1 MLTPEK
7 IIRQF
12 SLNDAHTE
20 ALTKEF
26 TPYYDEL
33 VKLSH
38 SLGCNEVIQYNFDE
52 NNHNSEWSTFNSDVD
67 TKNLQFAFEVKSGNF
82 FDPSTKKWAF
92 RNLISVSYILRSE
105 CNENYNDNY
114 KYDIAFFITDEKNS
128 HLKCFVNKM
137 EFDLHSTLRFQAINL
152 QIRPAY
158 KAVDS
163 YLNMKECKS
172 DLLHL
177 SETPEE
183 FISDLENEIN
193 RLEDFKKL
201 LKTIKAK
208 IKLLNI

>member
-26 TPYYDEL
+26 EPYYTEL

-52 NNHNSEWSTFNSDVD
+52 HNPEWSTFNRDVD

-82 FDPSTKKWAF
+82 LDPSTKKWAF

-137 EFDLHSTLRFQAINL
+137 EFDFHSGLRFQAINL
-152 QIRPAY
+152 QIKPAY
-158 KAVDS
+158 KAVNS
-163 YLNMKECKS
+163 YLNMIDCKS

-177 SETPEE
+177 AENPAE
-183 FISDLENEIN
+183 FITDLENEIN

>member
-26 TPYYDEL
+26 EPYYTEL

-38 SLGCNEVIQYNFDE
+38 SLGCNEVIQYNFNE
-52 NNHNSEWSTFNSDVD
+52 NNPEWSTFNRDVD

-82 FDPSTKKWAF
+82 LDPSTKKWAF

-114 KYDIAFFITDEKNS
+114 KYNIAFFITDEKNS

-137 EFDLHSTLRFQAINL
+137 EFNLLSSLRFQAINL
-152 QIRPAY
+152 QIKPAY
-158 KAVDS
+158 KAVNS
-163 YLNMKECKS
+163 YLNMIEADCDK
-172 DLLHL
+172 LHL
-177 SETPEE
+177 AENPAE
-183 FISDLENEIN
+183 FITDLENEIN

>member
-26 TPYYDEL
+26 EPYYTEL

-38 SLGCNEVIQYNFDE
+38 SLGCNEVIQYNFNE
-52 NNHNSEWSTFNSDVD
+52 NNPEWSTFNSDVD

-82 FDPSTKKWAF
+82 LDPSTKKWSF

-137 EFDLHSTLRFQAINL
+137 EFNLLSSLRFQAINL
-152 QIRPAY
+152 QIKPAY
-158 KAVDS
+158 KAVNS
-163 YLNMKECKS
+163 YLNMIEADCDK
-172 DLLHL
+172 LHL
-177 SETPEE
+177 AETPEE

>member
-26 TPYYDEL
+26 EPYYTEL

-52 NNHNSEWSTFNSDVD
+52 HNPEWSTFNRDVD

-82 FDPSTKKWAF
+82 LDPSTKKWAF

-114 KYDIAFFITDEKNS
+114 KYDIAFFITNEKNS
-128 HLKCFVNKM
+128 SLKCFVNKM
-137 EFDLHSTLRFQAINL
+137 EFDFHSSLRFQAINL
-152 QIRPAY
+152 QIKPAY
-158 KAVDS
+158 KAIDS
-163 YLNMKECKS
+163 YLNMIEANCDK
-172 DLLHL
+172 LHL
-177 SETPEE
+177 AENPAE
-183 FISDLENEIN
+183 FITDLENEIN

>member
-26 TPYYDEL
+26 EPYYTEL

-38 SLGCNEVIQYNFDE
+38 SLGCNEINQYNFDE
-52 NNHNSEWSTFNSDVD
+52 NNHNSEWSTFNSDID

-114 KYDIAFFITDEKNS
+114 KYDIAFFITNEKNS

-137 EFDLHSTLRFQAINL
+137 EFDLHSSLRFKAINL
-152 QIRPAY
+152 QIKPAY
-158 KAVDS
+158 KAVNS
-163 YLNMKECKS
+163 YLNMIEADCDK
-172 DLLHL
+172 LHL
-177 SETPEE
+177 AENPAE

>member
-26 TPYYDEL
+26 EPYYTEL

-52 NNHNSEWSTFNSDVD
+52 HNPEWSTFNSDVD

-137 EFDLHSTLRFQAINL
+137 EFDLLSSLRFQTINL
-152 QIRPAY
+152 QIKPAY

-163 YLNMKECKS
+163 YLNMIDCKS

-177 SETPEE
+177 AENTAE
-183 FISDLENEIN
+183 FITDLENEIN

>member
-1 MLTPEK
+1 MLTAEK

-26 TPYYDEL
+26 EPYYTEL

-52 NNHNSEWSTFNSDVD
+52 HNPEWSTFNSDVD

-82 FDPSTKKWAF
+82 LDPSTKKWSF

-114 KYDIAFFITDEKNS
+114 KYDIAFFITNEKNS

-137 EFDLHSTLRFQAINL
+137 EFNLLSSLRFQAINL
-152 QIRPAY
+152 QIKPAY
-158 KAVDS
+158 KAVNS
-163 YLNMKECKS
+163 YLNMLEADCDK
-172 DLLHL
+172 LHL
-177 SETPEE
+177 AENPAE
-183 FISDLENEIN
+183 FITDLENEIN

>member
-26 TPYYDEL
+26 EPYYTEL

-52 NNHNSEWSTFNSDVD
+52 HNPEWSTFNRDVD

-82 FDPSTKKWAF
+82 LDPSTKKWAF

-114 KYDIAFFITDEKNS
+114 KYDIAFFITNEKNS

-137 EFDLHSTLRFQAINL
+137 EFNLLSSLRFQAINL
-152 QIRPAY
+152 QIKPAY
-158 KAVDS
+158 KAVNS
-163 YLNMKECKS
+163 YLNMIEADCDK
-172 DLLHL
+172 LHL
-177 SETPEE
+177 AENTAE
-183 FISDLENEIN
+183 FITDLENEIN

>member
-20 ALTKEF
+20 TLIKEF
-26 TPYYDEL
+26 EPYYTEL
-33 VKLSH
+33 MKLSH

-52 NNHNSEWSTFNSDVD
+52 NNHNSEWSTFNSDVN

-82 FDPSTKKWAF
+82 LDPSTKKWAF

-114 KYDIAFFITDEKNS
+114 KYNIAFFITDEKNS

-137 EFDLHSTLRFQAINL
+137 EFDFHSSLRFQAINL
-152 QIRPAY
+152 QIKPAY
-158 KAVDS
+158 KAIDS

>member
-1 MLTPEK
+1 MLTAEQ

-20 ALTKEF
+20 TLIKEF
-26 TPYYDEL
+26 EPYYTEL
-33 VKLSH
+33 MKLSH

-52 NNHNSEWSTFNSDVD
+52 NNHNSEWSTFNSDVN

-82 FDPSTKKWAF
+82 LDPSTKKWAF

-114 KYDIAFFITDEKNS
+114 KYNIAFFIADEKNS

-137 EFDLHSTLRFQAINL
+137 EFDFHSSLRFQAINL
-152 QIRPAY
+152 QIKPAY
-158 KAVDS
+158 KAIDS

>member
-26 TPYYDEL
+26 EPYYTEL

-38 SLGCNEVIQYNFDE
+38 SLGCNEVIQYNFDK
-52 NNHNSEWSTFNSDVD
+52 NNPEWSSFNQDVD

-82 FDPSTKKWAF
+82 LDPSTKKWAF

-137 EFDLHSTLRFQAINL
+137 EFDLLSSLRFQTINL

-163 YLNMKECKS
+163 YLNMIDCKS

-177 SETPEE
+177 AENHVE

>member
-20 ALTKEF
+20 TLTKEF
-26 TPYYDEL
+26 EPYYTEL

-52 NNHNSEWSTFNSDVD
+52 NNPEWSTFNSDVD

-201 LKTIKAK
+201 LKIIKAK

>member
-26 TPYYDEL
+26 EPYYTEL

-38 SLGCNEVIQYNFDE
+38 SLGCNEVIQYNFNE
-52 NNHNSEWSTFNSDVD
+52 NNPKWSTFNSDVD

-137 EFDLHSTLRFQAINL
+137 EFNLLSSLRFQAINL
-152 QIRPAY
+152 QIKPAY
-158 KAVDS
+158 KAVNS
-163 YLNMKECKS
+163 YLNMIEADCDK
-172 DLLHL
+172 LHL
-177 SETPEE
+177 AETPEE

>member
-26 TPYYDEL
+26 EPYYTEL

-114 KYDIAFFITDEKNS
+114 KYDIAFFITNEKNS

-152 QIRPAY
+152 QIKPAY
-158 KAVDS
+158 KAVNS
-163 YLNMKECKS
+163 YLNMIEADCDK
-172 DLLHL
+172 LHL
-177 SETPEE
+177 AETPEE

>member
-26 TPYYDEL
+26 EPYYTEL

-38 SLGCNEVIQYNFDE
+38 SLGCNEINQYNFDE

-105 CNENYNDNY
+105 CNENFNDNY
-114 KYDIAFFITDEKNS
+114 KYDIAFFITNEKNS

-137 EFDLHSTLRFQAINL
+137 EFNLLSSLRFQAINL
-152 QIRPAY
+152 QIKPAY

-163 YLNMKECKS
+163 YLYMIEADCDK
-172 DLLHL
+172 LHL
-177 SETPEE
+177 AENPAE
-183 FISDLENEIN
+183 FITDLENEIN

-201 LKTIKAK
+201 LKIIKAK

>member
-1 MLTPEK
+1 MLTAEQ

-26 TPYYDEL
+26 EPYYAEL

-38 SLGCNEVIQYNFDE
+38 SLGCNEVNQYNLDD
-52 NNHNSEWSTFNSDVD
+52 NNHNAEWSEFNRDVD
-67 TKNLQFAFEVKSGNF
+67 QKNLQFAFEVKSGNF
-82 FDPSTKKWAF
+82 LDPSTKKWAF

-105 CNENYNDNY
+105 CNENYNDTY
-114 KYDIAFFITDEKNS
+114 KYAIAYFITDEKNS

-137 EFDLHSTLRFQAINL
+137 EFDFNSSLRFQAINL
-152 QIRPAY
+152 QLKPAY
-158 KAVDS
+158 KAIDS
-163 YLNMKECKS
+163 YLNMKECRS
-172 DLLHL
+172 DVLHL
-177 SETPEE
+177 AENPVE
-183 FISDLENEIN
+183 FIADLENEIN

>member
-26 TPYYDEL
+26 EPYYTEL

-67 TKNLQFAFEVKSGNF
+67 KKNLQFAFEVKSGNF

-114 KYDIAFFITDEKNS
+114 KYDIAFFITNEKNS

-152 QIRPAY
+152 QIKPAY
-158 KAVDS
+158 KAVNS
-163 YLNMKECKS
+163 YLNMIEADCDK
-172 DLLHL
+172 LHL
-177 SETPEE
+177 AETPEE

>member
-26 TPYYDEL
+26 APYYDEL

-38 SLGCNEVIQYNFDE
+38 SLGCNEVNQYNLDD
-52 NNHNSEWSTFNSDVD
+52 NNHNSQWSEFNRDVD
-67 TKNLQFAFEVKSGNF
+67 QKNLQFAFEVKSGNF
-82 FDPSTKKWAF
+82 LDPSTKRWAF

-105 CNENYNDNY
+105 CNENYNDTY
-114 KYDIAFFITDEKNS
+114 KYAIAYFITDEKNS

-137 EFDLHSTLRFQAINL
+137 EFDFNSSLRFQAINL
-152 QIRPAY
+152 QLKPAY
-158 KAVDS
+158 KAIDS
-163 YLNMKECKS
+163 YLNMKECRS
-172 DLLHL
+172 DVLHL
-177 SETPEE
+177 AENSAE
-183 FISDLENEIN
+183 FIADLENEIN

-201 LKTIKAK
+201 MKTIKAK

>member
-26 TPYYDEL
+26 EPYYTEL

-38 SLGCNEVIQYNFDE
+38 SLGCNEVIQYNFNE
-52 NNHNSEWSTFNSDVD
+52 HNPEWSTFNRDVD

-82 FDPSTKKWAF
+82 LDPSTKKWAF

-128 HLKCFVNKM
+128 SLKCFVNKM
-137 EFDLHSTLRFQAINL
+137 EFDLYSSLRFQAINL

-163 YLNMKECKS
+163 YLNMIEANCDK
-172 DLLHL
+172 LHL
-177 SETPEE
+177 AETPGE

-201 LKTIKAK
+201 LKTIKTK

>member
-1 MLTPEK
+1 MLTAEQ

-20 ALTKEF
+20 TLIKEF
-26 TPYYDEL
+26 EPYYTEL
-33 VKLSH
+33 MKLSH

-52 NNHNSEWSTFNSDVD
+52 NNHNSEWSTFNSDVN

-82 FDPSTKKWAF
+82 LDPLTKKWAF

-105 CNENYNDNY
+105 CNENFNDNY
-114 KYDIAFFITDEKNS
+114 KYDIAFFITNEKNS

-137 EFDLHSTLRFQAINL
+137 EFDFRSSLRFKVINL
-152 QIRPAY
+152 QIKPAY
-158 KAVDS
+158 KAIDS

>member
-1 MLTPEK
+1 MLTAEQ

-26 TPYYDEL
+26 EPYYTEL

-52 NNHNSEWSTFNSDVD
+52 NNPEWSSFNHYVD

-92 RNLISVSYILRSE
+92 RNLIFVSYILRSE

-128 HLKCFVNKM
+128 SLKCFVNKM

-177 SETPEE
+177 SETPGE

>member
-26 TPYYDEL
+26 EPYYTEL

-38 SLGCNEVIQYNFDE
+38 SLGCNEINQYNFDE

-92 RNLISVSYILRSE
+92 RNLISISYILRSE

-114 KYDIAFFITDEKNS
+114 KYNIAFFITDEKNS
-128 HLKCFVNKM
+128 SLKCFVNKM
-137 EFDLHSTLRFQAINL
+137 EFDLYSSLRFQAINL
-152 QIRPAY
+152 QIKPAY
-158 KAVDS
+158 KAVNS
-163 YLNMKECKS
+163 YLNMIEADCDK
-172 DLLHL
+172 LHL
-177 SETPEE
+177 AENPAE
-183 FISDLENEIN
+183 FITDLENEIN

-201 LKTIKAK
+201 LKIIKAK

>member
-1 MLTPEK
+1 MLTPEQ

-12 SLNDAHTE
+12 YLNDAHTE

-26 TPYYDEL
+26 ELYYDEL

-38 SLGCNEVIQYNFDE
+38 SLGCNEINQYNFDE

-105 CNENYNDNY
+105 CNENFNDNY
-114 KYDIAFFITDEKNS
+114 KYDIAFFITNEKNS
-128 HLKCFVNKM
+128 QLKCFVNKM
-137 EFDLHSTLRFQAINL
+137 EFDFHSCLRFQSINL

-158 KAVDS
+158 KAVDL
-163 YLNMKECKS
+163 YLNMKEADCDK
-172 DLLHL
+172 LHQA
-177 SETPEE
+177 ENPAE
-183 FISDLENEIN
+183 FIADLENEIN

>member
-26 TPYYDEL
+26 EPYYTEL

-38 SLGCNEVIQYNFDE
+38 SLGCNEVIQYNFNE
-52 NNHNSEWSTFNSDVD
+52 NNPEWSTFNRDVD

-82 FDPSTKKWAF
+82 LDPSTKKWAF

-137 EFDLHSTLRFQAINL
+137 EFDFHSGLRFQAINL
-152 QIRPAY
+152 QIKPAY

-163 YLNMKECKS
+163 YLNMIEANCDK
-172 DLLHL
+172 LHL
-177 SETPEE
+177 AETPEE

>member
-20 ALTKEF
+20 TLVKEF
-26 TPYYDEL
+26 EPYYTEL

-38 SLGCNEVIQYNFDE
+38 SLGCNEINQYNFDE

-128 HLKCFVNKM
+128 SLKCFVNKM
-137 EFDLHSTLRFQAINL
+137 EFDFHSSLRFQAINL
-152 QIRPAY
+152 QIKPAY
-158 KAVDS
+158 KAIDF
-163 YLNMKECKS
+163 YLNMKDCKS

-177 SETPEE
+177 SETPGE

>member
-1 MLTPEK
+1 MLTAEK

-26 TPYYDEL
+26 APYYDEL

-38 SLGCNEVIQYNFDE
+38 SLGCNEVNQYNFDE
-52 NNHNSEWSTFNSDVD
+52 NNHNSEWSSFNRDVD
-67 TKNLQFAFEVKSGNF
+67 TKNLQFAFEVKSGNYL
-82 FDPSTKKWAF
+82 DPSTKKWSF
-92 RNLISVSYILRSE
+92 RNLISISYILRSE
-105 CNENYNDNY
+105 CNENYNDSY

-128 HLKCFVNKM
+128 HLKCFVNKL
-137 EFDLHSTLRFQAINL
+137 EFDFYSSLRFQAINL
-152 QIRPAY
+152 QIKPAY

-163 YLNMKECKS
+163 YLNMKDCKS

-177 SETPEE
+177 ATNPAE
-183 FISDLENEIN
+183 FIADLENEIN

>member
-26 TPYYDEL
+26 EPYYTEL

-52 NNHNSEWSTFNSDVD
+52 HNPEWSTFNRDVD
-67 TKNLQFAFEVKSGNF
+67 IKNLQFAFEVKSGNF
-82 FDPSTKKWAF
+82 LDPSTKKWSF

-114 KYDIAFFITDEKNS
+114 KYDIAFFITNEKNS

-137 EFDLHSTLRFQAINL
+137 EFNLLSSLRFQAINL
-152 QIRPAY
+152 QIKPAY
-158 KAVDS
+158 KAVNS
-163 YLNMKECKS
+163 YLNMIEADCNK
-172 DLLHL
+172 LHQA
-177 SETPEE
+177 ENPAE
-183 FISDLENEIN
+183 FIADLENEIN

>member
-26 TPYYDEL
+26 EPYYTEL

-92 RNLISVSYILRSE
+92 RNLISISYILRSE

-137 EFDLHSTLRFQAINL
+137 EFNLLSSLRFQAINL
-152 QIRPAY
+152 QIKPAY
-158 KAVDS
+158 KAVNS
-163 YLNMKECKS
+163 YLNMIEADCDK
-172 DLLHL
+172 LHL
-177 SETPEE
+177 AENPAE
-183 FISDLENEIN
+183 FIADLENEIN

-201 LKTIKAK
+201 LKIIKAK

>member
-20 ALTKEF
+20 TLVKEF
-26 TPYYDEL
+26 EPYYTEL

-38 SLGCNEVIQYNFDE
+38 SLGCNEINQYNFDE

-67 TKNLQFAFEVKSGNF
+67 IKNLQFAFEVKSGNF

-105 CNENYNDNY
+105 CNENFNDNY
-114 KYDIAFFITDEKNS
+114 KYDIAFFITNEKNS

-137 EFDLHSTLRFQAINL
+137 EFNLLSSLRFQAINL
-152 QIRPAY
+152 QIKPAY
-158 KAVDS
+158 KAVNS
-163 YLNMKECKS
+163 YLNMIEADCDK
-172 DLLHL
+172 LHL
-177 SETPEE
+177 AENPAE
-183 FISDLENEIN
+183 FITDLENEIN

>member
-26 TPYYDEL
+26 EPYYTEL

-38 SLGCNEVIQYNFDE
+38 SLGCNEINQYNFDE

-114 KYDIAFFITDEKNS
+114 KYDIAFFITNEKNS

-137 EFDLHSTLRFQAINL
+137 EFDLHSSLRFQVINL
-152 QIRPAY
+152 QIKPAY
-158 KAVDS
+158 KAVNS
-163 YLNMKECKS
+163 YLNMIEADCDK
-172 DLLHL
+172 LHL
-177 SETPEE
+177 AETPEE

-193 RLEDFKKL
+193 RLEYFKKL
-201 LKTIKAK
+201 LKIIKAK

>member
-26 TPYYDEL
+26 EPYYTEL

-52 NNHNSEWSTFNSDVD
+52 NNPEWSTFNRDVD

-82 FDPSTKKWAF
+82 LDPSTKKWAF

-128 HLKCFVNKM
+128 SLKCFVNKM
-137 EFDLHSTLRFQAINL
+137 EFDFHSSLRFQAINL
-152 QIRPAY
+152 QIKPAY
-158 KAVDS
+158 KAIDS
-163 YLNMKECKS
+163 YLNMIEANCDK
-172 DLLHL
+172 LHL
-177 SETPEE
+177 AENPAE
-183 FISDLENEIN
+183 FITDLENEIN

>member
-26 TPYYDEL
+26 APYYDEL

-38 SLGCNEVIQYNFDE
+38 SLGCNEVQQYNLDD
-52 NNHNSEWSTFNSDVD
+52 NNHNSQWSEFNRDVD
-67 TKNLQFAFEVKSGNF
+67 QKNLQFAFEVKSGNF
-82 FDPSTKKWAF
+82 FDPATKKWAF

-105 CNENYNDNY
+105 CSENYHDTY
-114 KYDIAFFITDEKNS
+114 KYAIAFFITDVKNS

-137 EFDLHSTLRFQAINL
+137 EFDFNTSLRFQAMNL
-152 QIRPAY
+152 LLKPAY

-163 YLNMKECKS
+163 YLNMKDCKA
-172 DLLHL
+172 DILHFA
-177 SETPEE
+177 ETPAE

-201 LKTIKAK
+201 LKTIRAK

>member
-20 ALTKEF
+20 TLVKEF
-26 TPYYDEL
+26 EPYYTEL

-38 SLGCNEVIQYNFDE
+38 SLGCNEVIQYNFDK
-52 NNHNSEWSTFNSDVD
+52 NNHNSEWTILSEWSTFNSDVD

-128 HLKCFVNKM
+128 SLKCFVNKM
-137 EFDLHSTLRFQAINL
+137 EFDFHSSLRFQAINL
-152 QIRPAY
+152 QIKPAY
-158 KAVDS
+158 KAIDS
-163 YLNMKECKS
+163 YLNMKDCKS

-177 SETPEE
+177 SETPGE

-201 LKTIKAK
+201 LKK
-208 IKLLNI
+208 NY

>member
-26 TPYYDEL
+26 EPYYTEL

-82 FDPSTKKWAF
+82 LDPSTKKWAF

-105 CNENYNDNY
+105 CNENFNDNY
-114 KYDIAFFITDEKNS
+114 KYAIAFFITNEKNS

-177 SETPEE
+177 SETPGE

-193 RLEDFKKL
+193 RLEDYKKL

>member
-20 ALTKEF
+20 TLVKEF
-26 TPYYDEL
+26 EPYYTEL

-38 SLGCNEVIQYNFDE
+38 SLGCNEINQYNFDE

-82 FDPSTKKWAF
+82 FDPSIKKWAF

-128 HLKCFVNKM
+128 SLKCFVNKM
-137 EFDLHSTLRFQAINL
+137 EFDFHSSLRFQAINL
-152 QIRPAY
+152 QIKPAY
-158 KAVDS
+158 KAIDF
-163 YLNMKECKS
+163 YLNMKDCKS

-177 SETPEE
+177 SETPGE

>member
-26 TPYYDEL
+26 EPYYTEH
-33 VKLSH
+33 VKLSR
-38 SLGCNEVIQYNFDE
+38 SLCCNEINQYNFDE

-114 KYDIAFFITDEKNS
+114 KYDIAFFITNEKNS

-137 EFDLHSTLRFQAINL
+137 EFNLLSSLRFQAINL
-152 QIRPAY
+152 QIKPAY
-158 KAVDS
+158 KAVNS
-163 YLNMKECKS
+163 YLNMIEADCDK
-172 DLLHL
+172 LHL
-177 SETPEE
+177 AENPAE

-201 LKTIKAK
+201 LKTIKAT